1 MTFEEVLFLRGG
13 PRPQL
18 ILTIHDV
25 PEDVKRQNPHRST
38 ITWTY
43 EPNPNGFPT
52 GKELTAVQNI
62 EEKLMAALAPS
73 GTFFVG
79 HVYEAGRMISTF
91 HGPVPVPSTIKVKTG
106 LFKHETLEVTH
117 HLDPD
122 WYYYTSTLEANPVEY
137 QLFRSRQLLDTLA
150 QHGDN
155 HERSRPVDFGVS
167 FPTVEARTAAIAEA
181 EAAGYKVNETT
192 EEEWIFVELQKE
204 TSLDRSSLGSTLD
217 ELLRIV
223 ERHGGEFDGWACPV
237 TK

>member
-1 MTFEEVLFLRGG
+1 MAYEVVLYTRGG

-18 ILTIHDV
+18 IMAIHAV
-25 PEDVKRQNPHRST
+25 PEAVKRKNPHRST

-43 EPNPNGFPT
+43 EPNPYGFPS
-52 GKELTAVQNI
+52 GKVLTSVQSL
-62 EEKLMAALAPS
+62 EEKLIAALAPS

-91 HGPVPVPSTIKVKTG
+91 HGPAPVPSTIKVKTG
-106 LFKHETLEVTH
+106 LFKHETLDVTH
-117 HLDPD
+117 HLDPE
-122 WYYYTSTLEANPVEY
+122 WSYYTYTLEANPVEY
-137 QLFRSRQLLDTLA
+137 QLSQSHQLLQTLA

-181 EAAGYKVNETT
+181 ETAGYRVNETT
-192 EEEWIFVELQKE
+192 EEGWIFVELQKE
-204 TSLDRSSLGSTLD
+204 TALDRSALGATLD
-217 ELLRIV
+217 ELLTIIA
-223 ERHGGEFDGWACPV
+223 RHGGEFDGWACLV